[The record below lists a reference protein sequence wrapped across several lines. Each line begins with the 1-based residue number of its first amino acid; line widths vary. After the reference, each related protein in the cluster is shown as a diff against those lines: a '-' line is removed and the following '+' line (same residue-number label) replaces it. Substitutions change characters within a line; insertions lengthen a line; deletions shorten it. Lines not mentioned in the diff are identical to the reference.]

1 MNMTEKKL
9 ELNDDCNIKITL
21 PNNQWNVIV
30 DWLAHSPFQEAKDTL
45 NVLNQQIQ
53 ARNQQDQMATSFQGE
68 LPIKVFNMLIFALG
82 QAPYYVVA
90 EIIQAIYTQGQQ
102 EIAKLREQAN
112 TMPVQEQPA
121 PVEKTTQSPDN
132 TNKEQTPSTMTTKS
146 KPARKRRTT
155 KKSE

>member
-1 MNMTEKKL
+1 MTEKKL

-45 NVLNQQIQ
+45 NILNQQIQ

-102 EIAKLREQAN
+102 EIARLREQAN
-112 TMPVQEQPA
+112 TMPQQEQPA
-121 PVEKTTQSPDN
+121 PVEKTTESPDN
-132 TNKEQTPSTMTTKS
+132 EQQETTQPKTTKTKS
-146 KPARKRRTT
+146 TRKRRTA

>member
-1 MNMTEKKL
+1 MTEKKL

-45 NVLNQQIQ
+45 NILNRQIQ

-102 EIAKLREQAN
+102 EIARLREQAN
-112 TMPVQEQPA
+112 TMPQQEQSA
-121 PVEKTTQSPDN
+121 PVEKTTESPDN
-132 TNKEQTPSTMTTKS
+132 EQRETTQPKTTKTKS
-146 KPARKRRTT
+146 TRKRRTT